1 MGAALPFA
9 MAGMSAGGTALS
21 VMGSLKQA
29 KAQKK
34 QAAAQN
40 ELAKFQAAQLEQQA
54 TQTQAAGQYAALE
67 QKRQSEILQSRALAI
82 AGASGGGTL
91 DPTVLKVISGLAVE
105 GERAAQTE
113 TYNAESQASAERL
126 QAASTRYEGYLGI
139 KAGNVAAKASKM
151 QAFSTAL
158 SGLADAGSMAYFGM
172 STPRGVSGNT
182 PSFIDFQRGINR
194 GGFN

>member
-29 KAQKK
+29 KE
-34 QAAAQN
+34 QN
-40 ELAKFQAAQLEQQA
+40 KLAKFQAAQLEQQA
-54 TQTQAAGQYAALE
+54 NETEAAGQYAALE
-67 QKRQSEILQSRALAI
+67 QRRQAEILQSRALAI

-105 GERAAQTE
+105 GERAVQSE
-113 TYNAESQASAERL
+113 IYNSKSQAQAQRL
-126 QAASTRYEGYLGI
+126 QATATRYEGYQA
-139 KAGNVAAKASKM
+139 KQAGKIR
-151 QAFSTAL
+151 AFSTAL

-172 STPRGVSGNT
+172 STPKGVSGST